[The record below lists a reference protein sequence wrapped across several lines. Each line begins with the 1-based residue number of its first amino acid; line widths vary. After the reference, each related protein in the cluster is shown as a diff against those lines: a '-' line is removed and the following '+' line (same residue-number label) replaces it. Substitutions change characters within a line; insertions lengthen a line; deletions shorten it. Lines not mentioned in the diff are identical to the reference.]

1 MLRPPPLSPL
11 PSPSYSDDVFV
22 VGMAVLVWFR
32 HVCFSPGKFTYVL
45 VQVVLVPIPNS
56 LSNVDCVVSNAKKC
70 VSLEYTKNKKKRKEG
85 AIALRYRTIGCYIA
99 DFHCK
104 DCRTWIR

>member
-1 MLRPPPLSPL
+1 MLRPPPLI
-11 PSPSYSDDVFV
+11 DDVFV

-56 LSNVDCVVSNAKKC
+56 LSNVDCVVSNAKKG
-70 VSLEYTKNKKKRKEG
+70 VLLEY
-85 AIALRYRTIGCYIA
+85 
-99 DFHCK
+99 
-104 DCRTWIR
+104 